1 MIILRNINFFFL
13 NMKLIQKEIMY
24 EHLFF
29 KKKKL
34 LLESSWISRE
44 LERLIPT
51 QESGNR
57 QKYLMIWYGF

>member
-1 MIILRNINFFFL
+1 
-13 NMKLIQKEIMY
+13 MKLIQKEIMY

-51 QESGNR
+51 QDSGNR